1 MGWNPAL
8 KRMLPAPATVP
19 PPQDGE
25 QRGNEERIVLPTGE
39 AGQAI
44 CEVCLG
50 GSTEKAFP
58 QTRVG
63 NQGSRQGGDRT
74 VLVWKDGCLSAT
86 KLNSCCFREAQPL
99 PFLREA

>member
-19 PPQDGE
+19 PPRDGE
-25 QRGNEERIVLPTGE
+25 QREDEERIVLPTGE

-74 VLVWKDGCLSAT
+74 ESWCGKMAVCQQQSLTAVVLEKPNPSLS
-86 KLNSCCFREAQPL
+86 
-99 PFLREA
+99 

>member
-1 MGWNPAL
+1 
-8 KRMLPAPATVP
+8 MLPVPATEP
-19 PPQDGE
+19 SLRDGE
-25 QRGNEERIVLPTGE
+25 QSGNEEEIVLPTGE

-63 NQGSRQGGDRT
+63 NQGSRQGGDNPESWCGKMA
-74 VLVWKDGCLSAT
+74 VCQQQS
-86 KLNSCCFREAQPL
+86 
-99 PFLREA
+99 